1 MNSYNDANP
10 IISFRI
16 KDYQKKKLDNI
27 SKKDARFESTTD
39 LVKEILIKYLS
50 GELVEN
56 IESKDAK
63 MQDLRMEKLTE
74 EIRYLKIKNDF
85 AENFDKPLSNS
96 AVRML
101 KPITQTYEQETIEE
115 LSISPYD
122 ADNKRLQC
130 TDCGVLLTWNSFE
143 TYLQQIK
150 EYKNHILS
158 RHNREFSPLEKNV
171 IDNLKYEGKSKW
183 RKKINQNHN
192 WKENIQDAL
201 IVIQQIFE
209 SDFHQKIK
217 NGSVNVS
224 IVIG

>member
-1 MNSYNDANP
+1 MKMNSYNDANP

-96 AVRML
+96 ATRIL
-101 KPITQTYEQETIEE
+101 KPVITTNNEI
-115 LSISPYD
+115 INGVSPYD
-122 ADNKRLQC
+122 ANNKRLQC

-171 IDNLKYEGKSKW
+171 IDNLKYEGKSK
-183 RKKINQNHN
+183 
-192 WKENIQDAL
+192 
-201 IVIQQIFE
+201 
-209 SDFHQKIK
+209 
-217 NGSVNVS
+217 
-224 IVIG
+224 

>member
-1 MNSYNDANP
+1 MPNYNEQNP
-10 IISFRI
+10 IVSFRL
-16 KDYQKKKLDNI
+16 KEWQKRKFETL
-27 SKKDARFESTTD
+27 SKKDAKYKQATD
-39 LVKEILIKYLS
+39 LIKDVLIKYLNE
-50 GELVEN
+50 ELVE
-56 IESKDAK
+56 SKKEIKFTMDELK
-63 MQDLRMEKLTE
+63 VEKLKE

-101 KPITQTYEQETIEE
+101 KPITQTYEKETIEE

-171 IDNLKYEGKSKW
+171 IDNLKYEGKSK
-183 RKKINQNHN
+183 
-192 WKENIQDAL
+192 
-201 IVIQQIFE
+201 
-209 SDFHQKIK
+209 
-217 NGSVNVS
+217 
-224 IVIG
+224 